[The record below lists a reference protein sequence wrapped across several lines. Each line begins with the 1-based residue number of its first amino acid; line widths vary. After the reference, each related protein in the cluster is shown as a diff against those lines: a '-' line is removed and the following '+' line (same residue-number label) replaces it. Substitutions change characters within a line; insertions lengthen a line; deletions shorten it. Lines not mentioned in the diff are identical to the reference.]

1 MRVFLLLLVV
11 LLSSHT
17 LCVAATNKGKELR
30 QVQDKI
36 KSVANNLSQLKEQQH
51 QATSELKR
59 IEQQHG
65 RIARVIQ
72 TLSSQVRQ
80 KQQRINDIQQEIQL
94 QNGWLLMQQTQLAGQ
109 VKSAY
114 ALGRQEQLKL
124 LFNQQ
129 DISRSSRI
137 MTYYQY
143 FNRARLDKL
152 SRINASLQLLNTL
165 NQENQLEKQEL
176 ATLIAGNKQQQNEL
190 VQTKKEREKILAKI
204 NKNYR
209 QNAKQLSGLK
219 ENEKQLKRLVSTL
232 QKALQEASLNKRSA
246 QPFHRLKAKLPWPVK
261 GKIVHTFGSSRSGGT
276 WNGVLIKA
284 REGTKIKAI
293 AHGKVIFSDWF
304 KGHGLLVIVQHEK
317 KYMSLYAFNQSL
329 YKEVGDWVEAGD
341 ILATVGNS
349 GGRDKPGLYFEIRNK
364 GKPLNPKKWCKKRG

>member
-1 MRVFLLLLVV
+1 M
-11 LLSSHT
+11 
-17 LCVAATNKGKELR
+17 AATTDKDKELR

-36 KSVANNLSQLKEQQH
+36 KSVANHLSQLKKQQN
-51 QATSELKR
+51 QATAELKR

-65 RIARVIQ
+65 KLARVTQ
-72 TLSSQVRQ
+72 ALSSQVQQ

-165 NQENQLEKQEL
+165 DQENQREKQEL
-176 ATLIAGNKQQQNEL
+176 AALVENNKLQQNAL
-190 VQTKKEREKILAKI
+190 AQTKKQREKILAKI

-209 QNAKQLSGLK
+209 QNATQLSGLK
-219 ENEKQLKRLVSTL
+219 KNEQQLKVLISTL
-232 QKALQEASLNKRSA
+232 QKASQKTSPKVSLNPNSA
-246 QPFHRLKAKLPWPVK
+246 LPFHRLKGKLTWPVK
-261 GKIVHTFGSSRSGGT
+261 GKIVRSFGSSRSGGR

-284 REGTKIKAI
+284 KEGTKIKAI
-293 AHGKVIFSDWF
+293 ARGKVIFSDWF
-304 KGHGLLVIVQHEK
+304 KGQGLLVIVQHEK

-341 ILATVGNS
+341 VLATVGSS
-349 GGRDKPGLYFEIRNK
+349 GGRAKPGLYFEIRNK
-364 GKPLNPKKWCKKRG
+364 GKPLNPKKWCE

>member
-1 MRVFLLLLVV
+1 VRVFLLLL
-11 LLSSHT
+11 LLGSHT
-17 LCVAATNKGKELR
+17 LCVAAINKDKELS
-30 QVQDKI
+30 QVQNKI
-36 KSVANNLSQLKEQQH
+36 QTVANNLTQLKKQQNK
-51 QATSELKR
+51 ATAELKR

-65 RIARVIQ
+65 KIARVIQ
-72 TLSSQVRQ
+72 ALSRQVQQ
-80 KQQRINDIQQEIQL
+80 KQQRIYDIQQEIQL
-94 QNGWLLMQQTQLAGQ
+94 QNGWLLMQQARLAEQ

-165 NQENQLEKQEL
+165 SQENKLEKQEL
-176 ATLIAGNKQQQNEL
+176 ATLIADNKQQQNEL
-190 VQTKKEREKILAKI
+190 VGIKKERKKILAKI

-209 QNAKQLSGLK
+209 KNTTQLSGLK
-219 ENEKQLKRLVSTL
+219 KNEKQLKRLIRTL
-232 QKALQEASLNKRSA
+232 QKVSPEEAPANKNSAL
-246 QPFHRLKAKLPWPVK
+246 PFDRLKGKLAWPVK
-261 GKIVHTFGSSRSGGT
+261 GRIMRTFGSPRSGGV
-276 WNGVLIKA
+276 WDGVLIKA
-284 REGTKIKAI
+284 KEGTAITAI
-293 AHGKVIFSDWF
+293 ARGKVVFSEWL
-304 KGHGLLVIVQHEK
+304 KGYGLLVIVQHEK

-329 YKEVGDWVEAGD
+329 YKKVGSWVEAGD

-349 GGRDKPGLYFEIRNK
+349 GGRDKPGLYFEIRKK
-364 GKPLNPKKWCKKRG
+364 GKPLNPKQWCKKRV